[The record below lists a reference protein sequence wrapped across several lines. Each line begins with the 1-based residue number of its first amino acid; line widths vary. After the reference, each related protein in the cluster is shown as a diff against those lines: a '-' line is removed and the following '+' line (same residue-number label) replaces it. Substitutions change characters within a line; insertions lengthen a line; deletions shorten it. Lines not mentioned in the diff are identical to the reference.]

1 MFHPVFIVL
10 AFLTV
15 LGSGIAQGLWSNRW
29 VPSRELQTAKER
41 LEQLPKKI
49 GNWEL
54 EEERQVSLKEQQIA
68 GIVGY
73 RSRVY
78 VDRTTGHS
86 VSVLLV
92 CGKPA
97 SIAVHTPTVCFE
109 GAGFRLT
116 EPEQKET
123 VATPDRQQRDSFWR
137 ARFQRIESGI
147 PIQLQVYWG
156 WSAGGEWAAAAD
168 ARLDY
173 WGRNVLFKLYVSR
186 LVTEE
191 DADAARCLEFLR
203 EAIPVLRDT
212 LFEKAKPGSEENTR

>member
-1 MFHPVFIVL
+1 MFHPLFAVL
-10 AFLTV
+10 AFLIV
-15 LGSGIAQGLWSNRW
+15 LGSGIGQGFWSNRW
-29 VPSRELQTAKER
+29 VPSRELQIAKER
-41 LEQLPKKI
+41 LEQLPKQI
-49 GNWEL
+49 GTWEL
-54 EEERQVSLKEQQIA
+54 EAERQVSLKEQQIA

-78 VDRTTGHS
+78 MDRATGQS

-109 GAGFRLT
+109 GAGFRLLA
-116 EPEQKET
+116 PEQKDT
-123 VATPDRQQRDSFWR
+123 VATSDRQQRGQFWR

-156 WSAGGEWAAAAD
+156 WSSGGEWTAAAD

-186 LVTEE
+186 LVTGEDG
-191 DADAARCLEFLR
+191 DADPCLGFLR
-203 EAIPVLRDT
+203 DALPVLQDI
-212 LFEKAKPGSEENTR
+212 LFEQAKPVSEGNT